1 MDKKTL
7 VIIIGV
13 VLILGG
19 IVLMMITE
27 PAGTEGSG
35 PSGGI
40 ADVSE
45 ETRPYFWH
53 GLILIIIGVVVA
65 LAASIKMV

>member
-27 PAGTEGSG
+27 PAGTEGSD

-40 ADVSE
+40 AGVSE